1 MMTHRSKTITVS
13 KTNNPTNHQTLS
25 EKTAKNESKLGI
37 FIILLLVS
45 ALIYAAMSR

>member
-1 MMTHRSKTITVS
+1 MITHRSKTITVS
-13 KTNNPTNHQTLS
+13 KTNNSTNHQTLTD
-25 EKTAKNESKLGI
+25 KPAKNESKVGI